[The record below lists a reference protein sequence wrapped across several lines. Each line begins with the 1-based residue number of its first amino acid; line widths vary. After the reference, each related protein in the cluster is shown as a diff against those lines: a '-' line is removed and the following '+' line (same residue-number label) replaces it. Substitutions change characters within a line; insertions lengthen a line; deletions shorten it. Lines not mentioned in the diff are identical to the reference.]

1 MEQNATDQKTT
12 RVGYVASDATT
23 KTFESGK
30 KVTNVTILSGSGENK
45 TATYVRGWNAM
56 ADRLADIRTGEKWE
70 FKGDLKVETKD
81 DKSFD
86 VMTAREAYPH
96 IKKEIQGEVK
106 HINDK
111 KLGKTDMKNIMVVSS
126 EMEGGKEVSN
136 VYNIELYG
144 KKNMD
149 KANGIKV
156 GDIVSTKG
164 HVRMYDYQKDGE
176 LKVNRSFQNPVEIE
190 NHTVSKEKK
199 MSVDNDI
206 KPDVAKAPKAKPKG
220 KGVSM

>member
-1 MEQNATDQKTT
+1 MGIQ
-12 RVGYVASDATT
+12 S
-23 KTFESGK
+23 
-30 KVTNVTILSGSGENK
+30 
-45 TATYVRGWNAM
+45 
-56 ADRLADIRTGEKWE
+56 
-70 FKGDLKVETKD
+70 DLKVETKD
-81 DKSFD
+81 GKSFD
-86 VMTAREAYPH
+86 IMTAREAYPH

-149 KANGIKV
+149 KSNGIKV

-176 LKVNRSFQNPVEIE
+176 LKVNRSFQNPMEIE
-190 NHTVSKEKK
+190 NHTVPKEKK
-199 MSVDNDI
+199 MSVDQDI
-206 KPDVAKAPKAKPKG
+206 KQDVSKAPKVKPKG